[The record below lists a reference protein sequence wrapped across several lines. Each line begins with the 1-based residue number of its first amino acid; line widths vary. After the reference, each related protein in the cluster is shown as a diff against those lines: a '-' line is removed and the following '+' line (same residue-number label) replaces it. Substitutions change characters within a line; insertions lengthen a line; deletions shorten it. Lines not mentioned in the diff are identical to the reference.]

1 MTTGDPTPDAA
12 HPHLPSASHGPGRD
26 DQRGTDQ
33 RRDDHGQ
40 AEPDETTPDWPAAEP
55 LGPTGDDSTPVPVLD
70 GPGATG
76 PAVDDGTIEDPD
88 SRAPVIDAEAEGLD
102 PAPVTTTAEGITA
115 DLWAFRFAD
124 PIMAQEALLAAM
136 RLQRRNRLQLDDAAI
151 VVRDERGRTR
161 IIQTTEISTGQGAIS
176 GSWLGLLAGMFVPGP
191 GALVGLAL
199 GAAAGGLFAK
209 LRDKGINDDEMK
221 QWGEQL
227 GNGESA
233 LFLLVEDCHQM
244 RALHEVSRFPATILT
259 ATADPDLVERVRER
273 LPVDPWGP

>member
-1 MTTGDPTPDAA
+1 MTTDDHGPGAA
-12 HPHLPSASHGPGRD
+12 HPHLPSPPHDRDHATGEQDGDSHAGSPPPPAVPPVLTD
-26 DQRGTDQ
+26 DEPAADAIP
-33 RRDDHGQ
+33 
-40 AEPDETTPDWPAAEP
+40 AEPAPDVPAGEDATSA
-55 LGPTGDDSTPVPVLD
+55 TGDLAPPTVDAQDDSH
-70 GPGATG
+70 
-76 PAVDDGTIEDPD
+76 
-88 SRAPVIDAEAEGLD
+88 D
-102 PAPVTTTAEGITA
+102 PAPTTTSADGVTA
-115 DLWAFRFAD
+115 DLWAFRFDD
-124 PIMAQEALLAAM
+124 PVMAQEALLAAM
-136 RLQRRNRLQLDDAAI
+136 RLQRRNRIQLDDAAI
-151 VVRDERGRTR
+151 VVRDDRGRTR
-161 IIQTTEISTGQGAIS
+161 IIQTKDISTGQGAIS

-259 ATADPDLVERVRER
+259 ATAAPDVIERVRER